1 MAKLTK
7 EQLAGLT
14 PDQRSQYNQ
23 LNSNLQSNAAGMIG
37 GLAGVASSAIGAWNN
52 VNPITGVSETANN
65 INQVG
70 NTQYAAGDLDNLLNQ
85 YTQSN
90 NIQTTGMINYKAP
103 TFGQYAQS
111 ALSGMAAGAQLGQ
124 SIEGTASAAGG
135 MSDFAGSISA
145 YGGPLHRYDLGGT
158 IGGLVGAGLNLALTG
173 INSAKQRK
181 EAQNLQTRYDALN
194 DYARQRNQN
203 FFNNALQDSKS
214 MMFNNAALQM
224 KAFGGGIDT
233 PANEG
238 FDNGVRT
245 INEGGTHEQNPYEG
259 VPQGIAVDGKP
270 NLVEEG
276 EVIYNDYVFSNRLTL
291 DKEEAEALHM
301 KKGTTYADAAKQLQ
315 KESEERPNDPISK
328 KGLNDSMTRLQEMQE
343 AKKQAM
349 QAEQAKEAINNMPP
363 EQLMQLL
370 QQAQVGAE
378 AQEEAAQQQM
388 QEQQMAEEAAMVQ
401 QMQGQEV
408 PQQYA
413 KGGHLFDGVSE
424 SSQMTLADLPAY
436 TVKKPISVNDMY
448 GTLGFYTP
456 QPYYEPVEL
465 PHVYSPDPEIG
476 KQPLHDNLTKIR
488 ENATRYKNRPVVG
501 KKQPTEYVPSFE
513 QSKLG
518 TVMEYAPIAG
528 SIGQALAAATREPD
542 YSHWDAAQAAY
553 NQIPYVNYKPVG
565 IYTQYA
571 EPSMNEQQNAIRN
584 AIAANYYT
592 NQNSAANSAA
602 VNMLNLATSK
612 ALAENLGKA
621 RATDLAQ
628 VNAIREKQ
636 ATNDYNV
643 QNVNATAANATS
655 QLNQERAEKIA
666 NAYSNFAEKR
676 QVIDDALDANRQTTY
691 ANAFNNIGQLG
702 KDIINQEYRN
712 WLVNRGVY
720 PGVTNDLDYD
730 YTRIANNTKTKA
742 CGGKLKSKYNRRR
755 K

>member
-23 LNSNLQSNAAGMIG
+23 LYSNLQSNAAGTIG

-111 ALSGMAAGAQLGQ
+111 ALSGMLAGAQLGQ
-124 SIEGTASAAGG
+124 SIEGTAGAAGQ
-135 MSDFAGSISA
+135 MSNFASGISA

-158 IGGLVGAGLNLALTG
+158 LGGLVGAGLNLALTG
-173 INSAKQRK
+173 ISSAKQRK

-214 MMFNNAALQM
+214 MMFDNAALQM
-224 KAFGGGIDT
+224 KAYGGGIDT

-238 FDNGVRT
+238 FTNGVRT

-259 VPQGIAVDGKP
+259 VPQGIATDGKQ

-301 KKGTTYADAAKQLQ
+301 KEGTSYADVAKKLQ

-328 KGLNDSMTRLQEMQE
+328 KGLEDSMARLQQMQE

-349 QAEQAKEAINNMPP
+349 QAEQMKAAINSMPP

-388 QEQQMAEEAAMVQ
+388 AEQQMAEEAAVAQ
-401 QMQGQEV
+401 QMQGQEL

-413 KGGHLFDGVSE
+413 EGGHLFDGVSGP
-424 SSQMTLADLPAY
+424 SQMTLETLPKYTFARPVTKDDLY
-436 TVKKPISVNDMY
+436 N
-448 GTLGFYTP
+448 TLGFYAQNP
-456 QPYYEPVEL
+456 LYETNLQYP
-465 PHVYSPDPEIG
+465 YSPNP
-476 KQPLHDNLTKIR
+476 KVAAQQFSDNMTRVR
-488 ENATRYKNRPVVG
+488 EARHRLPTVMGVEQERPA
-501 KKQPTEYVPSFE
+501 EYVPAFE

-518 TVMEYAPIAG
+518 TLMAYAPIAG
-528 SIGQALAAATREPD
+528 SIGQALAAASREPD

-553 NQIPYVNYKPVG
+553 NQIPYVNNKPIG
-565 IYTQYA
+565 IYSKYA
-571 EPSMNEQQNAIRN
+571 EPSILEQQNAIRN
-584 AIAANYYT
+584 AIAANYYA
-592 NQNSAANSAA
+592 NQNSAANNAA
-602 VNMLNLATSK
+602 INMLNLATSK
-612 ALAENLGKA
+612 ALNESLGKA
-621 RATDLAQ
+621 RADDIAQ
-628 VNAIREKQ
+628 INAVREKQ
-636 ATNDYNV
+636 VADAFNV
-643 QNVNATAANATS
+643 QRENATAANTAA
-655 QLNQERAEKIA
+655 QVNQARAKSIA
-666 NAYSNFAEKR
+666 DAAINFAEKR
-676 QVIDDALDANRQTTY
+676 QVIDDTLDANRQATY
-691 ANAFNNIGQLG
+691 ANAFQNVGQLG
-702 KDIINQEYRN
+702 KDIINQGYRD
-712 WLVNRGVY
+712 WLINRGVY

-730 YTRIANNTKTKA
+730 YTRIAGRGTKA
-742 CGGKLKSKYNRRR
+742 CGGKLKSKYSRRR
-755 K
+755 R

>member
-23 LNSNLQSNAAGMIG
+23 LYSNLQSNAAGTIG

-111 ALSGMAAGAQLGQ
+111 ALSGMLAGAQLGQ
-124 SIEGTASAAGG
+124 SIEGTAGAAGQ
-135 MSDFAGSISA
+135 MNNFASGISA

-158 IGGLVGAGLNLALTG
+158 LGGLVGAGLNLALTG
-173 INSAKQRK
+173 ISSAKQRR

-214 MMFNNAALQM
+214 MMFDNAALQM
-224 KAFGGGIDT
+224 KAYGGGIDT

-238 FDNGVRT
+238 FTNGVRT

-259 VPQGIAVDGKP
+259 VPQGIATDGKQ

-301 KKGTTYADAAKQLQ
+301 KEGTSYADVAKKLQ

-328 KGLNDSMTRLQEMQE
+328 KGLEDSMARLQQMQE

-349 QAEQAKEAINNMPP
+349 QAEQMKAAINSMPP

-378 AQEEAAQQQM
+378 AQEEVAQQQM
-388 QEQQMAEEAAMVQ
+388 AEQQMAEEAAVAQ
-401 QMQGQEV
+401 QMQGQEM

-413 KGGHLFDGVSE
+413 EGGHLFDGVSGP
-424 SSQMTLADLPAY
+424 SQMTLETLPKYTFAQPVTKDDLY
-436 TVKKPISVNDMY
+436 N
-448 GTLGFYTP
+448 TLGFYAQNP
-456 QPYYEPVEL
+456 LYETEL
-465 PHVYSPDPEIG
+465 PYPYSPNP
-476 KQPLHDNLTKIR
+476 KVAAQQFSDNMKRVR
-488 ENATRYKNRPVVG
+488 EAKHRLPTVMGVEQERPA
-501 KKQPTEYVPSFE
+501 EYVPAFE

-518 TVMEYAPIAG
+518 TLMAYAPIAG
-528 SIGQALAAATREPD
+528 SIGQALAAASREPD

-553 NQIPYVNYKPVG
+553 NQIPYVNNKPIG
-565 IYTQYA
+565 IYSKYA
-571 EPSMNEQQNAIRN
+571 EPSILEQQNAIRS
-584 AIAANYYT
+584 AIAANYYA
-592 NQNSAANSAA
+592 NQNNAANNAA
-602 VNMLNLATSK
+602 INMLNLATSK
-612 ALAENLGKA
+612 VLNENLGKA
-621 RATDLAQ
+621 RAADIAQ
-628 VNAIREKQ
+628 INAVREKQ
-636 ATNDYNV
+636 VADALNV
-643 QNVNATAANATS
+643 QRENATAANTAA
-655 QLNQERAEKIA
+655 QVNQARAEKIA
-666 NAYSNFAEKR
+666 NAASSFAKER
-676 QVIDDALDANRQTTY
+676 QVIDDTLDANRQATY
-691 ANAFNNIGQLG
+691 ANAFQNVGQLG
-702 KDIINQEYRN
+702 KDIINQGYRD
-712 WLVNRGVY
+712 WLINRGVY

-730 YTRIANNTKTKA
+730 YTRIASRGTKA
-742 CGGKLKSKYNRRR
+742 CGGKLKSKYSRRR
-755 K
+755 R